1 MDPVYALAAEIGTRA
16 PFALSRGDLDAL
28 NIAAVGWSVA
38 RTQVQ
43 PLRVPH
49 REYQCRGHIEVDA
62 ALRAM
67 LARPAED
74 PIAAAAYVAW
84 RLPWIHPYRDGNGR
98 TSRAAA
104 YAILL
109 AGLPELRAARR
120 PTVPE
125 RIERTHAEYIGLLNP
140 AHDEAWRCEA
150 GYRETV
156 DLGPLERYLWRLV
169 EDQLAGRP

>member
-1 MDPVYALAAEIGTRA
+1 MDPTYALAVEIGART
-16 PFALSRGDLDAL
+16 PFALNRGDLDAL
-28 NIAAVGWSVA
+28 NVAAVGWSVA

-43 PLRVPH
+43 PLRAPY
-49 REYQCRGHIEVDA
+49 REYQRRGHVEVDA
-62 ALRAM
+62 ALTRM

-74 PIAAAAYVAW
+74 PIAAAAYVVW

-109 AGLPELRAARR
+109 AGIPELCER
-120 PTVPE
+120 PRPSLPE
-125 RIERTHAEYIGLLNP
+125 RIERTHAEYIATLNP
-140 AHDEAWRCEA
+140 AHDEAWRCEK